1 MTRFSTGHPHSLKF
15 YTLSTFF
22 YWGLLMDSPNDF
34 RIFGNDLEFFWIDFL
49 RDEIGETREQSLNLN
64 FAKIRDLVLKTENQ
78 GIEVK
83 FSKIEINIFPTFNGE
98 PEEWTVTV

>member
-1 MTRFSTGHPHSLKF
+1 
-15 YTLSTFF
+15 
-22 YWGLLMDSPNDF
+22 MDSSDDF
-34 RIFGNDLEFFWIDFL
+34 PILGNDLEFFWIDFL
-49 RDEIGETREQSLNLN
+49 RDEIGEKREQSLNLT

-83 FSKIEINIFPTFNGE
+83 FPKIEITIFPTFNDE